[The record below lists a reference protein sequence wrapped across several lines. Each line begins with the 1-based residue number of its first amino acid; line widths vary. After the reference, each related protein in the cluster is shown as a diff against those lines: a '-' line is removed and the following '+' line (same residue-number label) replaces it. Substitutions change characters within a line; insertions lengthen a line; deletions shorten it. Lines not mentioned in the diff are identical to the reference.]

1 MADLDFTLF
10 RDLKLSVEGMDC
22 ISQVNNEAISQLAT
36 AISRL
41 SKDKNIQALAKQI
54 DVFAQDTMNEINATA
69 EQLGANYK
77 GDH

>member
-1 MADLDFTLF
+1 MAELDFTLS
-10 RDLKLSVEGMDC
+10 RDLILRLEGMDC

-41 SKDKNIQALAKQI
+41 SEDKTIQALAKQI
-54 DVFAQDTMNEINATA
+54 DVLAQDTMNEVNATA

-77 GDH
+77 GDN